1 MQRKCAIYCWFT
13 YSFPSVPDRVN
24 GCYEALTGGNTVE
37 GFEDFTGGIA
47 EGYPLDKAP
56 PNLFH
61 IMQRALRLGSLMGCS
76 LDVSLIFILI
86 CTPIYKQKRTS
97 SSNNVTRLNCFCFWC
112 FQITSASD
120 TEAMTALKLVKGHA
134 YSITGAEEVHNLFK
148 PSTLNFFYFLLKC
161 KLHRPQLLSLPGSLS
176 RQAGPAGPHQEP
188 MGSGGVDW
196 SVE

>member
-148 PSTLNFFYFLLKC
+148 PSTVNFLKFFI
-161 KLHRPQLLSLPGSLS
+161 
-176 RQAGPAGPHQEP
+176 
-188 MGSGGVDW
+188 
-196 SVE
+196 